1 MRKNAG
7 KTLFGKTGMYI
18 PQMTLGTWGIGGAG
32 WDTYSDE
39 DRLDAI
45 RSAVECGITL
55 IDTAPAYNAGE
66 AERYIGKA
74 LETIGGRKEVMLVT
88 KCGNR
93 FIDGKY
99 VRSGKAENIFA
110 ECDDSLRNLRTDY
123 IDVMLVHWPDP
134 TVPFSETFGALEEL
148 KKEGKVLHIGVSN
161 FTREQIEEVQKTT
174 ELEVLQVQYS
184 MLHRDNMELLKW
196 AHAQGMGTM
205 AYGALTGGL
214 LTGRYRT
221 VETYEA
227 SDSRNRFYGKYFQEP
242 YFSRVMKLLDLMQP
256 VADGHGASLSEVAIN
271 WARQKDHV
279 NTCIVGAQK
288 RSRVEA
294 NARCLEWELSDAEL
308 SELDSALCTIFGS

>member
-1 MRKNAG
+1 MRKKAG

-123 IDVMLVHWPDP
+123 IDVMLVH
-134 TVPFSETFGALEEL
+134 
-148 KKEGKVLHIGVSN
+148 
-161 FTREQIEEVQKTT
+161 
-174 ELEVLQVQYS
+174 
-184 MLHRDNMELLKW
+184 
-196 AHAQGMGTM
+196 
-205 AYGALTGGL
+205 
-214 LTGRYRT
+214 
-221 VETYEA
+221 
-227 SDSRNRFYGKYFQEP
+227 
-242 YFSRVMKLLDLMQP
+242 
-256 VADGHGASLSEVAIN
+256 
-271 WARQKDHV
+271 
-279 NTCIVGAQK
+279 
-288 RSRVEA
+288 
-294 NARCLEWELSDAEL
+294 
-308 SELDSALCTIFGS
+308 

>member
-242 YFSRVMKLLDLMQP
+242 YFSKVMKLLDLMQP
-256 VADGHGASLSEVAIN
+256 VADASLSEVAIN